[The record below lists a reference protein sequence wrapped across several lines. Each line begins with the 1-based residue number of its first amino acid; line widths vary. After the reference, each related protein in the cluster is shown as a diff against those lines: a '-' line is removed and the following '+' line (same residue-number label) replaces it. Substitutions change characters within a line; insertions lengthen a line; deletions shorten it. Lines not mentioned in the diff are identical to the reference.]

1 MVARV
6 PAEVPP
12 AAATEAPQGEPSRA
26 AEVLLRSVG
35 GDLRQSFALAS
46 SVVTHAELCELAERE
61 WGWRA
66 PTLVHE
72 GRVLQPGE
80 ELDLRGRAS
89 VVVVVPRRPF
99 ADAARAAQVEHELA
113 LEEQHARGLE
123 RERDEAAQR
132 AQRDGAA
139 EGGGRT
145 CRICLAGEDP
155 DEPCGASERLFS
167 PCRCRGTMKYVH
179 RSCLDGWRAHQAG
192 QRAYYRCDQCSFEYR
207 LQRTAVA
214 GLLESLSQHSGSLAV
229 LLVAAL
235 VSAAAE
241 LARALE
247 FTEAVVA
254 YAGHYVAG
262 HGEVDLAVARVAERL
277 VAPDVA
283 HHWLAGLLA
292 VGAGGAGLYVAHNA
306 YAIWTLRGHVNWV
319 DEAWENPNALIL
331 AATLF
336 THSANQLS
344 RSALGVGLLYC
355 VTQAVVAL
363 RHALGRLLTRLAE
376 EVLEVPE
383 DAAAAPLR
391 RPTPAP
397 RDER

>member
-1 MVARV
+1 MVARE
-6 PAEVPP
+6 PAEMPP
-12 AAATEAPQGEPSRA
+12 AEASRA
-26 AEVLLRSVG
+26 AEVVLRSVG

-99 ADAARAAQVEHELA
+99 AEAARAAQVGHELA

-123 RERDEAAQR
+123 RERERDEAAQR
-132 AQRDGAA
+132 AQGAEAAA

-155 DEPCGASERLFS
+155 DEPCGTSERLFS

-241 LARALE
+241 LARALGL
-247 FTEAVVA
+247 TEAVVA
-254 YAGHYVAG
+254 YAGLYVAG

-277 VAPDVA
+277 VAQDIA

-344 RSALGVGLLYC
+344 RSALGIGLLYC

-397 RDER
+397 APRDER